1 MKAEGTAMVS
11 GASRG
16 IGRCL
21 ALELA
26 ARGFEVVA
34 GEMGENVVMWLV
46 AESRYPAN
54 RVRHTVSDWIEPRLL
69 RVSGVASLMVV
80 GGEEREIR
88 VQVDPERLEKLRQ
101 LVHKP
106 PLTAGEQLFVLKAL
120 NDGIA
125 F

>member
-34 GEMGENVVMWLV
+34 GARDPATAAGL
-46 AESRYPAN
+46 AE
-54 RVRHTVSDWIEPRLL
+54 E
-69 RVSGVASLMVV
+69 AS
-80 GGEEREIR
+80 
-88 VQVDPERLEKLRQ
+88 
-101 LVHKP
+101 
-106 PLTAGEQLFVLKAL
+106 
-120 NDGIA
+120 
-125 F
+125 